1 MASHMMLNVRQAIRC
16 QAAPRQLTTRC
27 LGTFRVPPIRNEPN
41 PTYAKGSLERQKL
54 QEALDSLK
62 QRLPIR
68 VPLKI
73 SGQTVA
79 SKATGSQP
87 IPSAHATTLTEYA
100 TATPDQVSE
109 AIEKA
114 MAAKEDWA
122 NTSFE
127 NRAAVFLRAA
137 ELIAGKYRYEIMA
150 ATMLGQGKNIWQA
163 EIDSAAESCDFYRY
177 LLSP

>member
-1 MASHMMLNVRQAIRC
+1 M
-16 QAAPRQLTTRC
+16 
-27 LGTFRVPPIRNEPN
+27 
-41 PTYAKGSLERQKL
+41 
-54 QEALDSLK
+54 
-62 QRLPIR
+62 
-68 VPLKI
+68 
-73 SGQTVA
+73 
-79 SKATGSQP
+79 
-87 IPSAHATTLTEYA
+87 
-100 TATPDQVSE
+100 SE